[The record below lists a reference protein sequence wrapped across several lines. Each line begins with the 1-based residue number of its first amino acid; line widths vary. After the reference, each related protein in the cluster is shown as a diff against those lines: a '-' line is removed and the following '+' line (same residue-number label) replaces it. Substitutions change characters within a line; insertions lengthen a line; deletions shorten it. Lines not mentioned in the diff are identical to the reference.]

1 MTSERQAIL
10 EALQDAD
17 EPMSP
22 TEIADA
28 TRMPNQN
35 VRQLLVSMV
44 KADAIRK
51 AGRGRYVHPANAD
64 HKEDPHHNDHNIT
77 SEPEGPE

>member
-1 MTSERQAIL
+1 MAYSEEDRLASNSI
-10 EALQDAD
+10 
-17 EPMSP
+17 SP
-22 TEIADA
+22 TEISDVV
-28 TRMPNQN
+28 RMPNQN

-51 AGRGRYVHPANAD
+51 AGRGRYLHPDKVD

-77 SEPEGPE
+77 NEPEGPE